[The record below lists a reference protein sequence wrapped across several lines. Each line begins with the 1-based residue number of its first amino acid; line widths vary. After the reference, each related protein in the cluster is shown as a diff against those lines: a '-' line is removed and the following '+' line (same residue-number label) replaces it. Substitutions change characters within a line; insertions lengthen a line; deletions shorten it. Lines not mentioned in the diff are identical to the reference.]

1 MRAHIILLY
10 FIFSICAKLVPGR
23 AIMPSENHTL
33 MKDLADLGLS
43 HDEWVRILGKH
54 PSLRRSVTRSEC
66 HSHIAARLPIS
77 CGSEEDDGQVSESNR
92 RAVAISFTLCSMQSA
107 LQPIPSECLPWWK
120 SSEPPVK
127 KISRIISVWSNTPP
141 GESDRQALCLG
152 TIHRS
157 PQDWNSYNTFLSDA
171 TQLCHAL
178 QGQQEVARAR
188 ELYANATMEK
198 IALLRHLRKKDQDR
212 LQHESKLEEYIEHQ
226 HTELQA
232 TSRELKTAYCKM
244 QLAIDQYELLST
256 ALDQSIQSLTTGKE
270 RLWENVQEN
279 IQHQTTLAGQLFA
292 KELHQLQDILSKKL
306 TAQLGGITDQYGVAL
321 RSQAETADSL
331 LESLQYETQKYLSDL
346 TAQQTAQMTALQHSW
361 EMLAYQTSHLV
372 GDLQNLGEGAKS
384 LQGVLEQSRDIAIS
398 TKVSQELAATWL
410 QAGVEQAQRIST
422 GLNETEG
429 RMGVVLASLEA
440 RQQQLDRSRR
450 WSPSLFASPAL
461 ISLGQGK
468 SDFAA
473 ISCRGLLIVLDICW
487 QVICY
492 MVSAMACLLVISR
505 AGIKKLFAPALDQAI
520 GDRLQ
525 DKERAVKVETL
536 TEFPLSFPHTPERL
550 PSYHSVYGS
559 YISPKPCPRRLS
571 GDDHPIPARARIIAD
586 EWMERSRRSCTAPL

>member
-1 MRAHIILLY
+1 M
-10 FIFSICAKLVPGR
+10 
-23 AIMPSENHTL
+23 
-33 MKDLADLGLS
+33 
-43 HDEWVRILGKH
+43 
-54 PSLRRSVTRSEC
+54 
-66 HSHIAARLPIS
+66 
-77 CGSEEDDGQVSESNR
+77 
-92 RAVAISFTLCSMQSA
+92 
-107 LQPIPSECLPWWK
+107 
-120 SSEPPVK
+120 
-127 KISRIISVWSNTPP
+127 
-141 GESDRQALCLG
+141 
-152 TIHRS
+152 
-157 PQDWNSYNTFLSDA
+157 
-171 TQLCHAL
+171 
-178 QGQQEVARAR
+178 
-188 ELYANATMEK
+188 
-198 IALLRHLRKKDQDR
+198 
-212 LQHESKLEEYIEHQ
+212 
-226 HTELQA
+226 
-232 TSRELKTAYCKM
+232 
-244 QLAIDQYELLST
+244 
-256 ALDQSIQSLTTGKE
+256 
-270 RLWENVQEN
+270 
-279 IQHQTTLAGQLFA
+279 
-292 KELHQLQDILSKKL
+292 
-306 TAQLGGITDQYGVAL
+306 

-492 MVSAMACLLVISR
+492 MVSRRIRLSNSKQGV
-505 AGIKKLFAPALDQAI
+505 GIRY
-520 GDRLQ
+520 G
-525 DKERAVKVETL
+525 
-536 TEFPLSFPHTPERL
+536 L
-550 PSYHSVYGS
+550 PSR
-559 YISPKPCPRRLS
+559 YIASWNQKALCARVRS
-571 GDDHPIPARARIIAD
+571 GDWGPA
-586 EWMERSRRSCTAPL
+586 SR

>member
-1 MRAHIILLY
+1 
-10 FIFSICAKLVPGR
+10 
-23 AIMPSENHTL
+23 MPSENHTL

-43 HDEWVRILGKH
+43 HDELVRILGKH

-77 CGSEEDDGQVSESNR
+77 CGGEEDDGQVSESNR

-107 LQPIPSECLPWWK
+107 LQPVPSECLPWWK

-152 TIHRS
+152 AIHRS

-505 AGIKKLFAPALDQAI
+505 AGIKKLFAPVLDQAI

-536 TEFPLSFPHTPERL
+536 TCVNNLGSSNPEIIGALMAFLLREFPLSFPHTPERL